1 MRRTTEDFLSNQW
14 NLYGLQ
20 VMAGALIFIL
30 VHSYLPWM
38 GLVAIGVCMYVVG
51 ICQRILG
58 IRFGMLYYDFHKRR
72 MVNMMNKLD
81 EVYLKQKKKKKKVRV
96 KRRKK
101 ND

>member
-1 MRRTTEDFLSNQW
+1 MGRLFEDFFSNQW

-20 VMAGALIFIL
+20 VLAGSLMVMISHQYLTIFQMCIMALCVYL
-30 VHSYLPWM
+30 V
-38 GLVAIGVCMYVVG
+38 GV
-51 ICQRILG
+51 CQRILG

-81 EVYLKQKKKKKKVRV
+81 EVYLKQKKKKVKV

-101 ND
+101 K